1 MVNRVFSIQVGD
13 EVIFSS
19 RRWEVH
25 EVYEHEGKAWLDRW
39 ESGERA
45 RTLAPIGEVRRPLFG
60 RSGLSRLFWVAVSLV
75 GTALA
80 LVVVL

>member
-60 RSGLSRLFWVAVSLV
+60 RSGLSRVFWVAVSLV
-75 GTALA
+75 GAALA

>member
-19 RRWEVH
+19 LRWEVH
-25 EVYEHEGKAWLDRW
+25 EVYEHEGKVWLDRW

-60 RSGLSRLFWVAVSLV
+60 RSGLSRVFWVAVSLV

>member
-25 EVYEHEGKAWLDRW
+25 EIYPHEGKAWLDRW

-45 RTLAPIGEVRRPLFG
+45 RTLAPIDAIRRPLFG
-60 RSGLSRLFWVAVSLV
+60 RSGLSRVFWVAVSLV
-75 GTALA
+75 GAALA

>member
-1 MVNRVFSIQVGD
+1 MIQVGD

-19 RRWEVH
+19 LRLEVH

-60 RSGLSRLFWVAVSLV
+60 RSGLSRVFWVAVSLV
-75 GTALA
+75 GAALA

>member
-45 RTLAPIGEVRRPLFG
+45 RTLAPISEVRRPLFG
-60 RSGLSRLFWVAVSLV
+60 RSGLSRVFWVAVSLV
-75 GTALA
+75 GAALA